1 MYRYNL
7 YSSLFIDRWPIL
19 GKGCGESGVPHLRM
33 MGNDCNLLLEKV
45 CRVFSEALVRAP
57 SSGCF
62 ATVAFNNPNVTS
74 VTSEKILQ
82 SDIGSSI
89 VFCAGDIA

>member
-1 MYRYNL
+1 MSRHNL
-7 YSSLFIDRWPIL
+7 YSSLFIDRWPVL
-19 GKGCGESGVPHLRM
+19 GKGCGESGVPDLRM
-33 MGNDCNLLLEKV
+33 MGNDFNLLLEKV
-45 CRVFSEALVRAP
+45 CRVFSEASVRAP

-62 ATVAFNNPNVTS
+62 ATVAFNNSN
-74 VTSEKILQ
+74 VTSEKILW